1 MQRSCFNYDPARTNR
16 RDSCQMSGWQIAGY
30 TLQNKAVPLSFWVSA
45 SIYSTFTVFLTT
57 TKTERTIITLYNR
70 IPFKLM
76 PLSAVFYCCLK
87 FQKAGFL
94 FYSILFAGLPKTNP
108 SISFLFLHL
117 QTFSYLNKATVFF
130 LFFFPFLLEAAVS
143 KEMSVLFF

>member
-30 TLQNKAVPLSFWVSA
+30 TLQNKACAIVILGVCQPLQY
-45 SIYSTFTVFLTT
+45 IFTVFPTT

-70 IPFKLM
+70 IPFRLM

-130 LFFFPFLLEAAVS
+130 FILFF
-143 KEMSVLFF
+143 